1 VNPSSG
7 TSEAYP
13 VVAGEVSYQDIRDQ
27 IQTGDILLFSGRVWL
42 SRVIERISHSK
53 YSHVAFLTKWEDRI
67 IAMQSDLRGVEVIPA
82 SMLVCKY
89 DGKVEWWRLGAAHR
103 QHFDSRD
110 FLDRSLTLIGIRYGY
125 LSLIGL
131 GFRMLLGWT
140 VKPKN
145 SHLRPSSLYCSNFV
159 SYCYNNEHIAINAK
173 AGVDGTSPSDFA
185 LSGLFEQPYPLS
197 DGSNSQACEQVLV
210 SAKKAGKQL
219 KNGAV
224 WNGKVR
230 RESKVAASQPPAPV
244 PAPEPSA
251 PPRLPPAT

>member
-1 VNPSSG
+1 VNPEPGDSKP
-7 TSEAYP
+7 YP
-13 VVAGEVSYQDIRDQ
+13 VVVRDVNYQEIRDQ
-27 IQTGDILLFSGRVWL
+27 IETGDILLFSGRHWL
-42 SRVIERISHSK
+42 SRLIERISHSH
-53 YSHVAFLTKWEDRI
+53 YSHVAFLTRWEGRV

-89 DGKVEWWRLGAAHR
+89 NGKVEWWRLGAAHR
-103 QHFDSRD
+103 QHFESRD
-110 FLDRSLTLIGIRYGY
+110 FLDRALTLIGIRYGY

-131 GFRMLLGWT
+131 AIRMLAGWT

-185 LSGLFEQPYPLS
+185 LSGLFEQPYQLF

-210 SAKKAGKQL
+210 AATVARKRLKA
-219 KNGAV
+219 GAV

-230 RESKVAASQPPAPV
+230 RESKVAASQAPAPV
-244 PAPEPSA
+244 PVPAPTEP
-251 PPRLPPAT
+251 PPLPPAP